1 MSDSAATIQPDTS
14 TGLTRQQLF
23 AVVGLAVAQCLGSMG
38 QIMMATLSAIVGA
51 TLAPTPQLATLP
63 VTAGVL
69 GIALATLPAARLIRR
84 YGRRSVFAGVS
95 LWGAAGV
102 TIAAASIH
110 VGSFVGFCLGC
121 FAMGN
126 NVAVVA
132 QYRFAVAEIV
142 PNALVSRA
150 ISGLMLATLLAAA
163 AAPWAALHFRDLL
176 PTEFSGSFAVLP
188 LFYIAAALVI
198 MVIPLGRPQ
207 TLEANPLDAPTLG
220 QILMRPSVQLAI
232 VSAAASYGV
241 MSLIM
246 TSTPISM
253 HVIDQHS
260 VAATA
265 GVIRGH
271 LLAMF
276 APSLISGW
284 LIARL
289 GISRMLWFG
298 VLLNSVCIAFAV
310 SGHDI
315 WQYRYAMIALG
326 FGWNLLFVAGTTLL
340 ATVCNRHEVLRV
352 QGINDFVMFAT
363 MAVASLS
370 AGALL
375 DTIGWV
381 WTNLAALLLLALVV
395 TALLRA
401 RAAEPQQTHRL

>member
-14 TGLTRQQLF
+14 TRLTRQQLF

-38 QIMMATLSAIVGA
+38 QIMLATLSAIVGA

-84 YGRRSVFAGVS
+84 YGRRPVFAGVS

-121 FAMGN
+121 FVMGN

-163 AAPWAALHFRDLL
+163 AAPWAALHFRDWL

-188 LFYIAAALVI
+188 LFYIAAAVVI

-207 TLEANPLDAPTLG
+207 THESSPVDAPTLG
-220 QILMRPSVQLAI
+220 QILTRPSVQLAL

-265 GVIRGH
+265 DVIRDH

-276 APSLISGW
+276 APSLFSGW

-298 VLLNSVCIAFAV
+298 VFLNTVCIAFAV
-310 SGHDI
+310 SGQDI

-381 WTNLAALLLLALVV
+381 WTNLAALVLLALVV
-395 TALLRA
+395 VALLRA
-401 RAAEPQQTHRL
+401 RAAEAAAAP